1 VYSASDTQVLVSVQ
15 ALASGGVL
23 IQVSDSG
30 VGISEARLAEINQRL
45 DDPPAIDES
54 VSRHMGLFA
63 VARLAERHG
72 VRVRLRAGNP
82 QGLTA
87 LVWLPDSLAER
98 VTGQYGDVP
107 QRLAAFQARRT
118 SGQHAAGIRSAADS
132 RAVSAQPDAFAPAM
146 RTDTGTSDTA
156 RAAHSATSDWF
167 RSQQPST
174 TGTAEAYSGPP
185 ESVSQPGAAW
195 SAVTDG
201 WTGGRQAAQIIA
213 NPVRGDRMVA
223 GMPVRVPHANLLPG
237 SAGGGQRVASRPA
250 DGHEAQTLAALPQRS
265 PETTRSRLS
274 GFQRGGRRAEGQ
286 TPHAGE
292 RTDR

>member
-1 VYSASDTQVLVSVQ
+1 VARAAISEIEQYNRVALKIQPGVMIPGPAVSDIVHLLAELIENATVYSASDTQVLVSVQ

-30 VGISEARLAEINQRL
+30 VGISEARLEEINQRL

-118 SGQHAAGIRSAADS
+118 PGQHAAGIRSAADS

-146 RTDTGTSDTA
+146 RTGAGTSDTVRTA
-156 RAAHSATSDWF
+156 SPATSDWF
-167 RSQQPST
+167 RSRQPSA

-185 ESVSQPGAAW
+185 EAVPQPG
-195 SAVTDG
+195 
-201 WTGGRQAAQIIA
+201 
-213 NPVRGDRMVA
+213 P
-223 GMPVRVPHANLLPG
+223 PG
-237 SAGGGQRVASRPA
+237 
-250 DGHEAQTLAALPQRS
+250 
-265 PETTRSRLS
+265 TR
-274 GFQRGGRRAEGQ
+274 
-286 TPHAGE
+286 
-292 RTDR
+292 